1 VRYELSPCPTCG
13 RTPKLERMPG
23 GAEMFRY
30 ACPRER
36 CRMHDGAPWMPT
48 RRLAADAWNEGV
60 RG

>member
-1 VRYELSPCPTCG
+1 
-13 RTPKLERMPG
+13 MPG
-23 GAEMFRY
+23 GAEMWRY

-48 RRLAADAWNEGV
+48 RRLAAEAWNEGV